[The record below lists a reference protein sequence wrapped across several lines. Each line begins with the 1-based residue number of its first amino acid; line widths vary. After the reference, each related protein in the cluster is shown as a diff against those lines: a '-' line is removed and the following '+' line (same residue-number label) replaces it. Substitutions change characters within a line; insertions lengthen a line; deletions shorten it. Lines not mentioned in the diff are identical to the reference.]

1 MEKLQIHTGQ
11 ICLEIVDDHGE
22 SRGVFKFNPNDV
34 AVAKK
39 VFELQDT
46 INAKFAEYE
55 KLYAEAGDDSQKS
68 IELLTETVD
77 YFRGV
82 IDEIF
87 GAGSSQ
93 LLFGDA
99 RTFSMLSDF
108 FSGITPYYTKAS
120 EERVQK
126 YKKVKK

>member
-11 ICLEIVDDHGE
+11 ICLEVVDDHGE
-22 SRGVFKFNPNDV
+22 SRGVFRFNPNDV

-55 KLYAEAGDDSQKS
+55 KLYAEAGDDSQRS

-99 RTFSMLSDF
+99 RTFSMLEDF
-108 FSGITPYYTKAS
+108 FAGITPYYTKAS
-120 EERVQK
+120 ENRVQK

>member
-11 ICLEIVDDHGE
+11 ICLDIVDDHGE

-34 AVAKK
+34 SVAKR

-46 INAKFAEYE
+46 INAKFDEYE
-55 KLYAEAGDDSQKS
+55 KQYKEAEGDSQKS
-68 IELLTETVD
+68 IELLDETID

-82 IDEIF
+82 IDDIF

-93 LLFGDA
+93 TLFGDA
-99 RTFSMLSDF
+99 HTFSMLEDF
-108 FSGITPYYTKAS
+108 FAGITPYYTKAS
-120 EERVQK
+120 AERVQK